1 MKRILLYSLAAF
13 ILVGSVWTYKL
24 VWGKPF
30 NFDHLLERYL
40 IVFVKEQPE
49 LLTLVGAIE
58 NTALDFHSDKLSDA
72 SPEAARASFEQAKR
86 YLDLIRNYDRADLG
100 PQQQISY
107 DMMTWYLGLM
117 VDGES
122 FLYHDFPVNQV
133 SGLQADLPSFMT
145 SYHVIK
151 DKKSAERYIA
161 RLKSFRMKF
170 DQIGASVT
178 YRAERGI
185 IPPAFVFEHVIRDM
199 NKFIEVDPS
208 ENTLYT
214 TFVSKLDSTSVVDDD
229 KTALKAEALAAVEG
243 VVYDSY
249 RFLIGVM
256 EEMRPQAKTEAGA
269 WTLPDGDAYYRHMT
283 RQHTSMDVSPEEVH
297 QIGLDEVTRITSEMN
312 TLFNQIGITRGTI
325 AERFKSLDA
334 RPGTFYPD
342 TSASISVIIADYQAM
357 VDQLLEGTKPLFKRV
372 PQAACEVHRV
382 PVHSEATAPF
392 AYYLFPALD
401 GSRPG
406 IFYINLREISEIP
419 KYGMMTLTAHEAVPG
434 HHFQLAL
441 AQEIQGVPTV
451 RRILPFNAF
460 AEGWA
465 LYTEKLVADIGM
477 YDDDPESDLGRLQ
490 AEMFRAVRLVVDTGI
505 HLKRWT
511 REQAIAYML
520 ENTGMPDGEVTAE
533 IERYIVWPGQAL
545 GYKMGMIHIQG
556 LRAKSETEMGDAF
569 NLPEFHDTVL
579 MNGSLPM
586 SVLDT
591 VVEGYINTS
600 LSRTPI
606 K

>member
-1 MKRILLYSLAAF
+1 MKRILLYALLVLLLAGGVF
-13 ILVGSVWTYKL
+13 VTKL
-24 VWGKPF
+24 IWGRPF

-40 IVFVKEQPE
+40 IAFVKDQPE
-49 LLTLVGAIE
+49 ILTLVGAIE

-72 SPEAARASFEQAKR
+72 SPEATARSYEQAMG
-86 YLDLIRNYDRADLG
+86 YLAKVRSYDRAKLT

-107 DMMTWYLGLM
+107 DMMVWYLGM
-117 VDGES
+117 VQEGEP

-161 RLKSFRMKF
+161 RLKAFRTKIG
-170 DQIGASVT
+170 QIGASVT

-185 IPPAFVFEHVIRDM
+185 VPPRFVFDHVIRDM
-199 NKFIEVDPS
+199 EAFIAPDPGG
-208 ENTLYT
+208 NTLYT
-214 TFVSKLDSTSVVDDD
+214 TFVSKLDSTEVSDAEKV
-229 KTALKAEALAAVEG
+229 ALKAEALATVG
-243 VVYDSY
+243 GDVYDAY
-249 RFLIGVM
+249 RQLIVVM
-256 EEMRPQAKTEAGA
+256 RELYPMAKAEAGA
-269 WTLPDGDAYYRHMT
+269 WTLPDGDAYYRYMT
-283 RQHTSMDVSPEEVH
+283 RQHTSLDVSPEEIH
-297 QIGLDEVTRITSEMN
+297 DIGLAGVARITNEMN
-312 TLFNQIGITRGTI
+312 ALFNRIGIMRGNV

-342 TSASISVIIADYQAM
+342 TSASIPVIIADYQAM
-357 VDQLLEGTKPLFKRV
+357 VDKLLEGTRPLFKRV
-372 PQAACEVHRV
+372 PQAACEVRRV
-382 PVHSEATAPF
+382 PEHSQATAPF
-392 AYYLFPALD
+392 AYYMFPALD

-406 IFYINLREISEIP
+406 IFYINLRDIGEIP
-419 KYGMMTLTAHEAVPG
+419 TYGMMTLTAHEAIPG

-451 RRILPFNAF
+451 RRMLPFNAY

-465 LYTEKLVADIGM
+465 LYTEGLVAEIGM
-477 YDDDPESDLGRLQ
+477 YADDPESDLGRLQ

-520 ENTGMPDGEVTAE
+520 EHTGMPEGDVVAE

-545 GYKMGMIHIQG
+545 GYKMGMIHIQN
-556 LRAKSETEMGDAF
+556 LRAKAEAELGEAF
-569 NLPEFHDTVL
+569 DLADFHDTVL

-586 SVLDT
+586 TVLDT
-591 VVEGYINTS
+591 VVDGYITS
-600 LSRTPI
+600 RSRTPI